1 MKGVHFQFF
10 LGILFILFIIF
21 VILKSTSTIEGLDT
35 MTSSS
40 TNGVAGNAD
49 SYSETIK
56 SNTIKFQDT
65 FLISKYRKSYETT
78 ILNLDDLINNLMLQT
93 TLNIDNSGKSE
104 KVIESLKILNILSES
119 KNSLNKVM
127 KFVDSQ
133 K

>member
-78 ILNLDDLINNLMLQT
+78 ILNLDDLINF
-93 TLNIDNSGKSE
+93 
-104 KVIESLKILNILSES
+104 
-119 KNSLNKVM
+119 VM
-127 KFVDSQ
+127 SRTYS
-133 K
+133 

>member
-1 MKGVHFQFF
+1 MKGIHFQFF
-10 LGILFILFIIF
+10 LGILFILFVFF
-21 VILKSTSTIEGLDT
+21 VVLKSTSTIEGLETLSGSD
-35 MTSSS
+35 
-40 TNGVAGNAD
+40 GVAGNAD

-56 SNTIKFQDT
+56 TNTIKLQDT

-93 TLNIDNSGKSE
+93 TLNIDNTGKSD
-104 KVIESLKILNILSES
+104 KVLESLKTLNTLSES

-127 KFVDSQ
+127 KFIDSQ

>member
-1 MKGVHFQFF
+1 MKEVHFPFF
-10 LGILFILFIIF
+10 LGFLFILFVIF
-21 VILKSTSTIEGLDT
+21 VVLKSTSTIEGLDT
-35 MTSSS
+35 LSGSD
-40 TNGVAGNAD
+40 GVAGNVD

-56 SNTIKFQDT
+56 SNTIKLQDT

-93 TLNIDNSGKSE
+93 TLNVDNTGKID
-104 KVIESLKILNILSES
+104 KVLESLKTLNTLSES

-127 KFVDSQ
+127 KFIDSQ

>member
-1 MKGVHFQFF
+1 MKEVHFSFF
-10 LGILFILFIIF
+10 LGFLFILFVIF
-21 VILKSTSTIEGLDT
+21 VVLKSTSTIEGLDT
-35 MTSSS
+35 LSGSD
-40 TNGVAGNAD
+40 GVAGNVD

-56 SNTIKFQDT
+56 SNTIKLQDT

-93 TLNIDNSGKSE
+93 TLNVDNTGKID
-104 KVIESLKILNILSES
+104 KVLESLKTLNTLSES

-127 KFVDSQ
+127 KFIDSQ